1 MSNKFC
7 DLYAE
12 KSVIGGIL
20 NASGE
25 YGDMAVSAIETLSE
39 DDFTSVSN
47 KLILRA
53 MKRMNQAGAKI
64 DLIMVNSELEQVG
77 DSKSSGGFSY
87 LAECAKD
94 LPSIQMLPGYVEKVK
109 QLSLARGTISILQS
123 GISRINE
130 AGVTH
135 VHDIAGQIQ
144 EEISNV
150 SNDQAT
156 ETQHIMTGVEESLE
170 IIESMINGDIWKYK
184 TEFGMENIDKAFW
197 GFNNTDLIVIGGR
210 PGMGKTMMSTAITK
224 SVALKNHKPVMFYSL
239 EMPAWQISE
248 RVAFHHAGV
257 DKESLLGKE
266 KSKMHMDEAWARLSG
281 SLAEIKDS
289 PIYIN
294 DKPSL
299 SIHEIRADA
308 RRMHKKTGGL
318 GVIIVDYLQKMK
330 MTNPENMNQSVGE
343 IATGLKNLAKE
354 LKCPVVALAQLNR
367 NLEQRTNKRPGN
379 SDLRESGVIE
389 QEADVIFM
397 IYRDEKYNPDTE
409 MKGVTEVICTKSRH
423 APGAEKT
430 YYFTHTRGGLDQT
443 DLSRSVLERYQD
455 ADIEC

>member
-1 MSNKFC
+1 MNSKFC

-20 NASGE
+20 NATGE
-25 YGDMAVSAIETLSE
+25 YTDLASSAIETLSE
-39 DDFTSVSN
+39 DDFTAVSN

-53 MKRMNQAGAKI
+53 LKRMNQAGAKI
-64 DLIMVNSELEQVG
+64 DLIMVNSELEQCG
-77 DSKSSGGFSY
+77 DSKNSGGFPY

-94 LPSIQMLPGYVEKVK
+94 LPSIHMLPGYVEKVK
-109 QLSLARGTISILQS
+109 QLSLARRTISILQD

-130 AGVTH
+130 SGVNH

-150 SNDQAT
+150 SNNQVT
-156 ETQHIMTGVEESLE
+156 ETQHIMSGVEESLS
-170 IIESMINGDIWKYK
+170 IIESMVNGDIWKYK
-184 TEFGMENIDKAFW
+184 TQFGLPDIDKAFG
-197 GFNNTDLIVIGGR
+197 GFNNTDLIVVGGR
-210 PGMGKTMMSTAITK
+210 PGMGKTMFSTAISK
-224 SVALKNHKPVMFYSL
+224 AIGLKQKKPVVFYSL
-239 EMPAWQISE
+239 EMPSWQISE
-248 RVAFHHAGV
+248 RISFHHAGV
-257 DKESLLGKE
+257 NKQDLLGDD
-266 KSKMHMDEAWARLSG
+266 KSKINMDEAWAKLSHA
-281 SLAEIKDS
+281 LADIQES

-294 DKPSL
+294 DRPSM

-308 RRMHKKTGGL
+308 RKMHKKTGGL

-330 MTNPENMNQSVGE
+330 MSNPENMNQSVGE

-367 NLEQRTNKRPGN
+367 NLEQRTNKRPVN
-379 SDLRESGVIE
+379 ADLRESGVIE

-397 IYRDEKYNPDTE
+397 IYRDEKHNPNTE
-409 MKGVTEVICTKSRH
+409 LKGITEVICTKSRH

-430 YYFTHTRGGLDQT
+430 YYFTNARGGLDQAV
-443 DLSRSVLERYQD
+443 LSNINSDYVDEE
-455 ADIEC
+455 IEC

>member
-1 MSNKFC
+1 MNSKFC

-20 NASGE
+20 NATGE
-25 YGDMAVSAIETLSE
+25 YTDLASSAIETLSE
-39 DDFTSVSN
+39 DDFTAVSN

-53 MKRMNQAGAKI
+53 LKRMNQAGAKI
-64 DLIMVNSELEQVG
+64 DLIMVNSELEQCG
-77 DSKSSGGFSY
+77 DSKNSGGFPY

-94 LPSIQMLPGYVEKVK
+94 LPSIHMLPGYVEKVK
-109 QLSLARGTISILQS
+109 QLSLARRTISILQD

-130 AGVTH
+130 SGVNH

-150 SNDQAT
+150 SNNQVT
-156 ETQHIMTGVEESLE
+156 ETQHIMSGVEESLS
-170 IIESMINGDIWKYK
+170 IIESMVNGDIWKYK
-184 TEFGMENIDKAFW
+184 TQFGLPDIDKAFG
-197 GFNNTDLIVIGGR
+197 GFNNTDLIVVGGR
-210 PGMGKTMMSTAITK
+210 PGMGKTMFSTAISK
-224 SVALKNHKPVMFYSL
+224 AIGLKQKKPVVFYSL
-239 EMPAWQISE
+239 EMPSWQISE
-248 RVAFHHAGV
+248 RISFHHAGV
-257 DKESLLGKE
+257 NKQDLLGDD
-266 KSKMHMDEAWARLSG
+266 KSKINMDEAWAKLSHA
-281 SLAEIKDS
+281 LADIQES

-294 DKPSL
+294 DRPSM

-308 RRMHKKTGGL
+308 RKMHKKTGGL

-330 MTNPENMNQSVGE
+330 MSNPENMNQSVGE

-367 NLEQRTNKRPGN
+367 NLEQRTNKRPVN
-379 SDLRESGVIE
+379 ADLRESGVIE

-397 IYRDEKYNPDTE
+397 IYRDEKHNPNTE
-409 MKGVTEVICTKSRH
+409 LKGITEVICTKSRH

-430 YYFTHTRGGLDQT
+430 YYFTNTSGGLDQA
-443 DLSRSVLERYQD
+443 DLTRLRLESHQD
-455 ADIEC
+455 EIEC